1 MALRLLDVS
10 RRRRIALKLVEYPD
24 LETVYPFH
32 PATIVLQLSAADL
45 ELALEFARRKSP
57 TGIDG
62 CDLRRTN
69 TRLQAL
75 ELSKRL

>member
-32 PATIVLQLSAADL
+32 PATIVLQVSAADL
-45 ELALEFARRKSP
+45 ELALESQ
-57 TGIDG
+57 GEN
-62 CDLRRTN
+62 LRP
-69 TRLQAL
+69 AL
-75 ELSKRL
+75 MAAIYAALTLDYKH